1 MPEKIQYSF
10 TTKEIKPSKSKFPP
24 KMGKNPNIIKSN
36 NKNDKKAMPAI
47 DGNSNSQMIS
57 EFWKNYYNET
67 EKFTKNPI
75 APINLTAPKPN
86 EIVKQKVREAK
97 QFSYAKKYA
106 YENTPNKSTIFPKP
120 NESMIKELPTQT
132 NSKPNTSIKELT
144 SPVNSKPNTS
154 IKELP
159 TQINAKPNT
168 SIKESTAQIN
178 SKPNTSI
185 KELTSQGNL
194 KPNSTVDNVSDE
206 KLSFKLSKVYDSTK
220 TDFSKNNE
228 ITREITPKSNIPNI
242 KQNKV
247 ENYNSSL
254 SIKNP
259 QKNQETNQYF
269 SDLRQNFENKTNNK
283 EQTQFNISPTS
294 NNSTEELNQSFSP
307 KLDIPRV
314 SSANLFSDTI
324 KPQSFTNFSQL
335 KANSEPISTPN
346 YPLLQMLPSPLNEN
360 KENSRSIEK
369 MRDNIYISTFKSLP
383 TQEKLKEPPPMQV
396 QSQAANSGKSSSYGG
411 GSSVV
416 INNMATIDQ
425 TIMAAV
431 MLPIWRQGFVG

>member
-10 TTKEIKPSKSKFPP
+10 TTKAIKPSKSKFPA

-67 EKFTKNPI
+67 EKFTKNPV

-97 QFSYAKKYA
+97 QFLSAKKYA
-106 YENTPNKSTIFPKP
+106 YENAPNKSTIFAKP
-120 NESMIKELPTQT
+120 NESTIKEFSTPV
-132 NSKPNTSIKELT
+132 NSKPNTLIKELT
-144 SPVNSKPNTS
+144 NQVNSKPNTS
-154 IKELP
+154 IKES
-159 TQINAKPNT
+159 TGQINAKPNT
-168 SIKESTAQIN
+168 SIKE
-178 SKPNTSI
+178 
-185 KELTSQGNL
+185 LTSQTNT
-194 KPNSTVDNVSDE
+194 KPNSSADNVSNE

-242 KQNKV
+242 KESKV

-269 SDLRQNFENKTNNK
+269 SNLRQNFENKTNNK

-346 YPLLQMLPSPLNEN
+346 YPLLQMLPNPLNEN

-383 TQEKLKEPPPMQV
+383 TQEKLKEPAPMQV
-396 QSQAANSGKSSSYGG
+396 QPQAANSGKSSSYGG